1 MKYKMVIYDCDGVI
15 FNSEKANFE
24 YYKYLFKQFNLPEV
38 DEKDK
43 EGMRILH
50 TYSNDKVIEHFA
62 TDEEIMRKIINFS
75 RTTDYSMFYPYMNM
89 ENNFAE
95 TCKKLKN
102 KGIKVGVAT
111 NRSYTFENIVK
122 FFKLDELINDY
133 VTVLDSGV
141 PKPEPDMLLLLLEKN
156 SLEKRDV
163 IFVGDS
169 VLDLEAALN
178 ANIDFLC
185 YKFRHEDFNFIDS
198 HLEIFKYL

>member
-24 YYKYLFKQFNLPEV
+24 YYKYLFQEFDMPELNES
-38 DEKDK
+38 DE
-43 EGMRILH
+43 ESMRILH

-62 TDEEIMRKIINFS
+62 TDEESMRRIIEFS
-75 RTTDYSMFYPYMNM
+75 RNTDYSMFYPYMSL
-89 ENNFAE
+89 ETGFAE
-95 TCKKLKN
+95 TCKKLK
-102 KGIKVGVAT
+102 KSGIKVGVAT

-122 FFKLDELINDY
+122 FFKLDELIDDY

-141 PKPEPDMLLLLLEKN
+141 PKPEPDMLLLLMEKN
-156 SLEKRDV
+156 SLGKKDV

-169 VLDLEAALN
+169 ILDLEAALN
-178 ANIDFLC
+178 ADIDFLC
-185 YKFRHEDFNFIDS
+185 YKFRHKGFNLIDS